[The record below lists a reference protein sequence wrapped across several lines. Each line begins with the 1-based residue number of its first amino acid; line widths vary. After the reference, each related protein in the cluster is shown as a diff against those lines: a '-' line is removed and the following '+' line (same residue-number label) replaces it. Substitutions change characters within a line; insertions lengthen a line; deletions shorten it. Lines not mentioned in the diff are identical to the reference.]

1 MGQNVKEKINEVENE
16 VEKGKS
22 NLGKLFSSGW
32 SVFKI
37 FEEIKH
43 KLIKKGEK
51 KTNMFFY
58 FFLVFLCFLILN

>member
-1 MGQNVKEKINEVENE
+1 MGQNMKEKIKEVENE

-22 NLGKLFSSGW
+22 NLGKLFSLGW

-51 KTNMFFY
+51 KTIMFFY
-58 FFLVFLCFLILN
+58 VFFVLFDFELKK

>member
-1 MGQNVKEKINEVENE
+1 MGQNMKEKIKEVENE

-51 KTNMFFY
+51 KQIFFSMFF
-58 FFLVFLCFLILN
+58 LCYLILN

>member
-1 MGQNVKEKINEVENE
+1 MGQNMKEKIKEVENE

-51 KTNMFFY
+51 YVFLY
-58 FFLVFLCFLILN
+58 FFCAF

>member
-1 MGQNVKEKINEVENE
+1 MGQNIKEKIKEVENE

-43 KLIKKGEK
+43 KLIKKGK
-51 KTNMFFY
+51 NMFFY
-58 FFLVFLCFLILN
+58 VFFVLFDFALN

>member
-1 MGQNVKEKINEVENE
+1 MGQNIKEKIKEVENE

-51 KTNMFFY
+51 YDLLYIFF
-58 FFLVFLCFLILN
+58 FFLCFLILN